1 MEFRAE
7 THQSSP
13 GLERGTKKIFELL
26 NSVSSNITEACWKRM
41 GLKRFS
47 SLQDVEDADEESR
60 LLNMMENLEIEEEE
74 DREREAEN
82 DEVQEVPVT
91 RKPPAV
97 EDDKKIQSQITSF
110 FMKK

>member
-1 MEFRAE
+1 
-7 THQSSP
+7 
-13 GLERGTKKIFELL
+13 
-26 NSVSSNITEACWKRM
+26 
-41 GLKRFS
+41 
-47 SLQDVEDADEESR
+47 
-60 LLNMMENLEIEEEE
+60 MMENYEIEEEE

-110 FMKK
+110 FNEKIE